1 MDGGSWQ
8 AIVDGVAKES
18 DITENT
24 PLEVVPFE
32 LDGDL
37 DKGCE
42 RKGESKKI
50 LWFGPE
56 HQGRW
61 GAVYQDS

>member
-1 MDGGSWQ
+1 MV
-8 AIVDGVAKES
+8 I
-18 DITENT
+18 
-24 PLEVVPFE
+24 E

-37 DKGCE
+37 DEGCE

-61 GAVYQDS
+61 GAVYQDA